1 MPKCSQETVAMDQNT
16 KDLVRTSWSKLT
28 WNSPLLVERFHVHLF
43 NVDPEA
49 QMVFSAENLN
59 RVTGIMRF
67 FDVAVGLLDEFE
79 LLEKVILDF
88 GRKHNSFGVVDSHY
102 AGFGDALQRTIG
114 EAMGDEFTL
123 EMQFAWA
130 EFYQNIADRMVR
142 GAIAQGGST
151 PELQNHS

>member
-1 MPKCSQETVAMDQNT
+1 MPKCSQETAEMDQNK
-16 KDLVRTSWSKLT
+16 KDLIRASWSKLA
-28 WNSPLLVERFHVHLF
+28 WSSPRLVERFHVHLF

-67 FDVAVGLLDEFE
+67 FDVAVGLLDELE
-79 LLEKVILDF
+79 LLEKVISDF
-88 GRKHNSFGVVDSHY
+88 GRKHSSYGVVDSHY

-130 EFYQNIADRMVR
+130 EFYQNIADLMVR
-142 GAIAQGGST
+142 GANDQGWSA
-151 PELQNHS
+151 PETQDCS

>member
-1 MPKCSQETVAMDQNT
+1 MPKCSQETAIMDQNT
-16 KDLVRTSWSKLT
+16 KDLVRASWSKLT
-28 WNSPLLVERFHVHLF
+28 WNSPRLVERFHVHLF

-59 RVTGIMRF
+59 RVTGILQF
-67 FDVAVGLLDEFE
+67 FDVAVGLLDELE

-88 GRKHNSFGVVDSHY
+88 GRKHNSYGVVDSHY

-114 EAMGDEFTL
+114 EAMGHDFTL

-130 EFYQNIADRMVR
+130 EFYQNIADMMVR
-142 GAIAQGGST
+142 GAIDHGRST
-151 PELQNHS
+151 PDPQIRW